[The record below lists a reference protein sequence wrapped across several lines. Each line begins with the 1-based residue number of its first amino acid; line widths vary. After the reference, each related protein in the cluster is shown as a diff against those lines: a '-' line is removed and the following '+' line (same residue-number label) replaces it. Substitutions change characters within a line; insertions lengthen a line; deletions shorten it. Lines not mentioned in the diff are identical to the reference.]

1 MKRLV
6 LLFLILVAAVPCLY
20 AAPVALFYMTRSP
33 QSVRSFL
40 EHSSQIDLLVPT
52 WYDVDENGLVT
63 GAADVTVLK
72 RAHEEKLAVMPIIS
86 LNNKESF
93 HTLAAS
99 TIAQARMNEAMVRE
113 CKRHGYTGFQI
124 DFEDM
129 DWRDRDLLTA
139 LVKLSAE
146 TMHGSGLQ
154 LTIATVPN
162 APGYPGQ
169 GGFSK
174 WMYTDWRGVFDIA
187 ALAKYADLICLMT
200 YDQHTRWTVPGP
212 VSGWDWTVENL
223 NYAMKS
229 VPKEKL
235 SLGIPLY
242 GYHWYTGAPTKD
254 AATGKEKA
262 NPSAESISAPNAR
275 QLAETNRGTIEWDAG
290 DHSAYVYFYRD
301 QMREWIFFT
310 DVRTFKD
317 RYELAQ
323 QNGLQ
328 GFCSWVLGEEDPAI
342 WGFLP
347 KRH

>member
-1 MKRLV
+1 MKRL
-6 LLFLILVAAVPCLY
+6 LLLVFVAAVPCLH

-33 QSVRSFL
+33 QSMRSFL
-40 EHSSQIDLLVPT
+40 EHSSQIDLLVPS

-63 GAADVTVLK
+63 GAADATVLK
-72 RAHEEKLAVMPIIS
+72 RAREEKLAVMPIVS

-93 HTLAAS
+93 HALAAS
-99 TIAQARMNEAMVRE
+99 ATAQMRMNEAMVRE
-113 CKRHGYTGFQI
+113 CKLHGYTGFQI

-146 TMHGSGLQ
+146 TLHRAGLQ

-169 GGFSK
+169 GGYSK

-187 ALAKYADLICLMT
+187 ELAKYADLICLMT

-212 VSGWDWTVENL
+212 VTGWDWTVENL
-223 NYAMKS
+223 NYALKT

-242 GYHWYTGAPTKD
+242 GYHWYTGAPIKD
-254 AATGKEKA
+254 ATTGKEKA
-262 NPSAESISAPNAR
+262 NPMAESISAPNAV
-275 QLAETNRGTIEWDAG
+275 QLAETYKGTLEWDAG

-301 QMREWIFFT
+301 QLREWIFFT

-317 RYELAQ
+317 RYALAQ
-323 QNGLQ
+323 QDGLQ

-342 WGFLP
+342 WEFLP